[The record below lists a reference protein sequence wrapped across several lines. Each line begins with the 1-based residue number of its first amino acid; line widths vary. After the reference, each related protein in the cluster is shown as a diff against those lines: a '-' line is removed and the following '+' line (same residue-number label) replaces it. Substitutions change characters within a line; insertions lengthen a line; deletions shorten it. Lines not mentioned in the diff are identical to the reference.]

1 MRGGRAAAP
10 GGRRTFTARLVLC
23 RRFGGDPDNI
33 TVVGQSAGA
42 HLSAMGV
49 LHQALAKSHDE
60 ASRLARSSW
69 SAAAAAQGQVDAN
82 DVASRV
88 QSKVLSIDT
97 GRAERELR

>member
-1 MRGGRAAAP
+1 M
-10 GGRRTFTARLVLC
+10 LC